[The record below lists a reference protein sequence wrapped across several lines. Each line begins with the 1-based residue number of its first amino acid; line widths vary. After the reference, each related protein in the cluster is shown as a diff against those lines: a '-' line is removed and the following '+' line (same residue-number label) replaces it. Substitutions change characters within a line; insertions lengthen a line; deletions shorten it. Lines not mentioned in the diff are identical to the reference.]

1 MNGIEKV
8 NDFLGQAQTFYLPTV
23 DGDRPKCS
31 SFAFHMISGDRV
43 YFGIGDFKEVY
54 KQMQKNP
61 HVEICAVVGKEFL
74 RYYGTAVFEKDYT
87 IADRVLAAASAMQK
101 IYNEQT
107 GYKLEIF
114 HLEDA
119 TAEFRGMLGINEAY
133 SFA

>member
-1 MNGIEKV
+1 
-8 NDFLGQAQTFYLPTV
+8 
-23 DGDRPKCS
+23 
-31 SFAFHMISGDRV
+31 
-43 YFGIGDFKEVY
+43 
-54 KQMQKNP
+54 MQKNP
-61 HVEICAVVGKEFL
+61 HVEICVVVGKEFL
-74 RYYGTAVFEKDYT
+74 RYYGTAVFEKDHT
-87 IADRVLAAASAMQK
+87 IAERVLAAAPAMQK